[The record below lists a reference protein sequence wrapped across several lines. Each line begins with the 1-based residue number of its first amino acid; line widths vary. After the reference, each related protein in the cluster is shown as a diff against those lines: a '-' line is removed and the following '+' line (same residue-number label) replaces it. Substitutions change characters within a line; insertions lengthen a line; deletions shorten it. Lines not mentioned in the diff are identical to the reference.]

1 MHFPR
6 IEARRTIMRASM
18 GDSAQAVVVRDLH
31 RTFRKR
37 RPMAEILRHPLTRP
51 ARVEALRGVDLTI
64 RTGELFGLLGPN
76 GAGKTTLLKVL
87 CGLVLPG
94 SGEASVHGVD
104 VRRERRIKPLIGLV
118 QSDERSFYWR
128 LTGRENLQFFGR
140 LQGLWGDALRARMDE
155 LLEWVG
161 MGGDADRRF
170 GDYSSG
176 MKQRVAIARAL
187 LTDPPLVLMDEP
199 TRALDPVHAARTRSF
214 IRDELMEKAGRTV
227 VLATHNLR
235 EAELVCDRVGIL
247 ARGRVREV
255 GTPAELR
262 RWGLRRRSF
271 RLRVAGLG
279 DPLPERLRPAGN
291 GGREEGPGQWYE
303 GTLDLNEPLEVL
315 LEAVR
320 GAGGEIHDCAPL
332 ERDLEEVFGR
342 IVDGEGL
349 EAGP

>member
-1 MHFPR
+1 
-6 IEARRTIMRASM
+6 MRGRM
-18 GDSAQAVVVRDLH
+18 GEREQAVVVRDLH

-37 RPMAEILRHPLTRP
+37 RPLAEILRHPLTRP
-51 ARVEALRGVDLTI
+51 EKVQALRGVDLGI
-64 RTGELFGLLGPN
+64 RQGELFGLLGPN

-94 SGEASVHGVD
+94 KGEASVYGID
-104 VRRERRIKPLIGLV
+104 VRRERLLKPLIGLV

-128 LTGRENLQFFGR
+128 LTGRENLHFFGR
-140 LQGLWGDALRARMDE
+140 LQGLWGGPLRQRVSE
-155 LLEWVG
+155 LLEWVK
-161 MGGDADRRF
+161 MAGDADRRF

-199 TRALDPVHAARTRSF
+199 TRALDPVHAARTREF
-214 IRDELMEKAGRTV
+214 IRGELMGRPGRTV
-227 VLATHNLR
+227 ILATHNLR

-247 ARGRVREV
+247 ARGLVREV

-279 DPLPERLRPAGN
+279 ESPPPMLSERGSAVPD
-291 GGREEGPGQWYE
+291 EGPGRWYE
-303 GTLDLNEPLEVL
+303 GALDRDEPLETL
-315 LEAVR
+315 LAAVR
-320 GAGGEIHDCAPL
+320 QAGGEVLDCSPL
-332 ERDLEEVFGR
+332 EGDLEDVFSR
-342 IVDGEGL
+342 IVEC
-349 EAGP
+349 EEERP

>member
-1 MHFPR
+1 
-6 IEARRTIMRASM
+6 MRGRM
-18 GDSAQAVVVRDLH
+18 GDREQAVVVRELH

-37 RPMAEILRHPLTRP
+37 RPLAEILRHPLTRP
-51 ARVEALRGVDLTI
+51 KQIEALRGVDLSI
-64 RTGELFGLLGPN
+64 RSGELFGLLGPN

-94 SGEASVHGVD
+94 SGAASVHGVD
-104 VRRERRIKPLIGLV
+104 VRRERLLKPLIGLV

-128 LTGRENLQFFGR
+128 LTGRENLHFFGR
-140 LQGLWGDALRARMDE
+140 LQGLWGAAMRSRVSE

-161 MGGDADRRF
+161 MAEDADRRF

-199 TRALDPVHAARTRSF
+199 TRALDPVHAARTRAF
-214 IRDELMEKAGRTV
+214 IRGELMEKPGRTV

-271 RLRVAGLG
+271 RLRVEGLG
-279 DPLPERLRPAGN
+279 ETPPERLRPADDGS
-291 GGREEGPGQWYE
+291 REEGPGRWYE
-303 GTLDLNEPLEVL
+303 GNLDRNEPLETL
-315 LEAVR
+315 LAAVR
-320 GAGGEIHDCAPL
+320 AAGGRIHDCAPL
-332 ERDLEEVFGR
+332 ERDLEEAFGR
-342 IVDGEGL
+342 IVDGQSAES
-349 EAGP
+349 GP